1 MDMTTRRT
9 AWLLGL
15 AGLIPFAGSAL
26 AFFAAPDSWAGFAE
40 GALIAYG
47 AVILSFLGAVHWG
60 MALRAPIKEASKG
73 PARLVLGVIPA
84 ILGWFALLLP
94 DVFALPLLA
103 LSILGTAGIE
113 QWARG
118 MGLVPG
124 EYLALRW
131 VLSIAAALCLMA
143 PITG

>member
-1 MDMTTRRT
+1 MDRTTHRT

-15 AGLIPFAGSAL
+15 AGLLPFAGSAL

-60 MALRAPIKEASKG
+60 LALRAPAEEAGWGSTRLLLG
-73 PARLVLGVIPA
+73 TVPAL
-84 ILGWFALLLP
+84 LGWVALLLP
-94 DVFALPLLA
+94 DIFALPLLA
-103 LSILGTAGIE
+103 LGILGTAGVE

-118 MGLVPG
+118 KGLVPG
-124 EYLALRW
+124 DYLLLRW
-131 VLSIAAALCLMA
+131 VLSISAALCLMA

>member
-15 AGLIPFAGSAL
+15 AGLLPFAGAAL
-26 AFFAAPDSWAGFAE
+26 AFFAAPDSWQGFAE

-60 MALRAPIKEASKG
+60 LALRAPVEEAPMG
-73 PARLVLGVIPA
+73 PARLTLGVVPA
-84 ILGWFALLLP
+84 LIGWVALLLP

-103 LSILGTAGIE
+103 LGILGTAGLE

-118 MGLVPG
+118 RGLVPG
-124 EYLALRW
+124 EYLVLRW
-131 VLSIAAALCLMA
+131 VLSIGAALCLMA

>member
-15 AGLIPFAGSAL
+15 AGLLPFAGAAL
-26 AFFAAPDSWAGFAE
+26 AVFAAPDSWHGFAE
-40 GALIAYG
+40 GALITYG

-60 MALRAPIKEASKG
+60 LALRAPPEEAPMG
-73 PARLVLGVIPA
+73 PARLILGVVPA
-84 ILGWFALLLP
+84 LIAWLALLLP
-94 DVFALPLLA
+94 DVFALTLLT
-103 LSILGTAGIE
+103 LGILGTAGLE

-118 MGLVPG
+118 RGLVPG
-124 EYLALRW
+124 DYLALRW
-131 VLSIAAALCLMA
+131 VLSIGAALCLMA

>member
-15 AGLIPFAGSAL
+15 AGLLPFAGAAL
-26 AFFAAPDSWAGFAE
+26 AFFAAPDSWRGFAE

-60 MALRAPIKEASKG
+60 LALRAPVEEAPMG
-73 PARLVLGVIPA
+73 PARLTLGVLPA
-84 ILGWFALLLP
+84 LVSWVALLLP

-103 LSILGTAGIE
+103 LGILGTAGLE
-113 QWARG
+113 HNNHTLQ
-118 MGLVPG
+118 
-124 EYLALRW
+124 
-131 VLSIAAALCLMA
+131 SK
-143 PITG
+143 T

>member
-15 AGLIPFAGSAL
+15 AGLLPFAGAAL
-26 AFFAAPDSWAGFAE
+26 AFFAAPDSWSGFAE

-60 MALRAPIKEASKG
+60 LALRAPVEEAAAG
-73 PARLVLGVIPA
+73 PARLTLGVVPA
-84 ILGWFALLLP
+84 LIGWVSLLLP

-103 LSILGTAGIE
+103 LGILGTAGLE

-118 MGLVPG
+118 RGLVPG
-124 EYLALRW
+124 DYLMLRW
-131 VLSIAAALCLMA
+131 VLSVGAALCLMA